1 MDRELFWIEES
12 VEESSESK
20 HYVSGCWDDRSG
32 EC

>member
-1 MDRELFWIEES
+1 MSDELFWVEE
-12 VEESSESK
+12 VAEESSESK